1 MNDELQTVT
10 IFRTWVQIAASLRS
24 DAERGKLYHALCEYS
39 LYGKEPQLEEHLQA
53 FFTLMRPSIDKSNR
67 RKKAQQKGVQNRL
80 HSKSQTDL
88 QNGLQTN
95 LQTDLQNGLQTEPQ
109 TDLQK
114 GHSRA
119 RKTETG
125 TEKKGDTKVSP
136 KEKCKEKPSFWNL
149 LPDHLLNSTVAEKWK
164 EWEDYRRKRGKA
176 ISEAAARK
184 QMKMLSDL
192 TQEEAIAAIDQSI
205 ANDYQGLFPPRRK
218 TVTLQK
224 ARDLSGI

>member
-10 IFRTWVQIAASLRS
+10 IFRTWVQIAAALRS

-39 LYGKEPQLEEHLQA
+39 LYGKEPKLEEHLQA
-53 FFTLMRPSIDKSNR
+53 FFTLMRPSVDKSNR

-80 HSKSQTDL
+80 QSKSQTDL
-88 QNGLQTN
+88 Q
-95 LQTDLQNGLQTEPQ
+95 TDLQNDLQNDLQTS
-109 TDLQK
+109 
-114 GHSRA
+114 HSRA

-136 KEKCKEKPSFWNL
+136 KEKPKKPESFWNL
-149 LPDHLLNSTVAEKWK
+149 LPDHLLNQTIAEKWK
-164 EWEDYRRKRGKA
+164 EWEDYRRKRGKS

-184 QMKMLSDL
+184 QMKMLSEL

-218 TVTLQK
+218 TAAMQK

>member
-39 LYGKEPQLEEHLQA
+39 LYGTEPKLEEHLQA

-80 HSKSQTDL
+80 QSKLQTD
-88 QNGLQTN
+88 
-95 LQTDLQNGLQTEPQ
+95 LQTDLQNGLQNSLQTELQ
-109 TDLQK
+109 TDLQTS
-114 GHSRA
+114 HSRA

-136 KEKCKEKPSFWNL
+136 KEKPKKPESFWNL
-149 LPDHLLNSTVAEKWK
+149 LPDHLLNQTVAEKWK
-164 EWEDYRRKRGKA
+164 EWEDYRRKRGKS

-184 QMKMLSDL
+184 QMKMLSEL

-218 TVTLQK
+218 VVTLHK
-224 ARDLSGI
+224 AKDLSGI

>member
-1 MNDELQTVT
+1 MNADVQTVT
-10 IFRTWVQIAASLRS
+10 IFRTWVQIAAALKN
-24 DAERGKLYHALCEYS
+24 DAERGRLYHAICEYS
-39 LYGKEPQLEEHLQA
+39 LDGKEPNLEEHLQA

-67 RKKAQQKGVQNRL
+67 RKAAQSKGVQNRL
-80 HSKSQTDL
+80 QSKLQNSLQNNLQNSSQTEL
-88 QNGLQTN
+88 
-95 LQTDLQNGLQTEPQ
+95 Q

-149 LPDHLLNSTVAEKWK
+149 LPDHLLNSTIAEKWK

-184 QMKMLSDL
+184 QMKMLSEL

-218 TVTLQK
+218 TLLK
-224 ARDLSGI
+224 SGKDFTGI